1 MKRIALTLSIFL
13 TLTWCLLLP
22 AATADLVRVVVRKA
36 NVRTGQNTSSK
47 IVSTFVKGDVLNLIE
62 SHEKWHRVSLSDGR
76 EGWIFAKAV
85 EVEVERDRSGPQIE
99 ETAKRVLGKHLKWAN
114 LNEVYLEEYET
125 ARLDVMVDSD
135 WLHLEQNEQKRA
147 MIALAR
153 EFTQICEQNDV
164 LRTHRRE
171 KPYVVFFD
179 RYNSL
184 IGKAN
189 EVGAVFAQDE
199 RD

>member
-1 MKRIALTLSIFL
+1 V
-13 TLTWCLLLP
+13 
-22 AATADLVRVVVRKA
+22 AARVVGEYLR
-36 NVRTGQNTSSK
+36 
-47 IVSTFVKGDVLNLIE
+47 
-62 SHEKWHRVSLSDGR
+62 
-76 EGWIFAKAV
+76 
-85 EVEVERDRSGPQIE
+85 
-99 ETAKRVLGKHLKWAN
+99 WAN
-114 LNEVYLEEYET
+114 LNEVYLEEYQT

-135 WLHLEQNEQKRA
+135 WLHLKQDEQKRV

-153 EFTQICEQNDV
+153 EFTQICEQDDV

-189 EVGAVFAQDE
+189 EVGAVFSQGE
-199 RD
+199 NN